1 MTRGQAYNEWI
12 AAANNHCYC
21 SEDVWDAACD
31 WQKKQ
36 IDLYLDEVRFELPE
50 DIRRKLFY
58 ND

>member
-1 MTRGQAYNEWI
+1 MTKEDAYNNWMW
-12 AAANNHCYC
+12 AARDHCY
-21 SEDVWDAACD
+21 SNQDIWNAACD